1 MRAHDRVESTRRSL
15 VATFVLRAILWG
27 AASGLAAVGLLTA
40 LANRRGGALSPSIG
54 LAAGLVAIAVAVTL
68 LRPVRRL
75 TVPRVA
81 LWIEERVPKLQYA
94 LVTAVD
100 PAGDI
105 DHALPA
111 LERQIESVSWAGET
125 RRAAAL
131 AVRGPV
137 VAVVSGVV
145 LIVLAARVP
154 AVAATSVDGTPTGTS
169 TTAAVP
175 RTSPFASLAA
185 TVRAPAY
192 AGGKSVRIESPASI
206 TALVGSAV
214 TLDAPGSGDG
224 ISIDVGDARGTVLGA
239 NGRWTVTFAV
249 GSKPTLVRLRHSS
262 GERLIALE
270 PRSDSV
276 PSVRLLAP
284 LRDTVMRVARG
295 SMTLSAE
302 VHDDIALV
310 SGGFEY
316 ILSSGEGESFK
327 FSSGTL
333 GVKAFASA
341 TNGSLA
347 GSLSL
352 ESLKLKPGD
361 LVHIRAVARDGNN
374 VSGPG
379 KGSSETR
386 VVRVARSGEYD
397 SIAVE
402 GAPPPEADKSLIS
415 QRMLIILTEALE
427 KRRPRLTRE
436 TLVSESRTISR
447 DQTRLRKRVGD
458 IIFQRLGDDPSGEHG
473 HGPDEEQPA
482 GGADSTK
489 PKLDSIIVDSAG
501 RAARRAGRS
510 AREIAAA
517 DSADSSRAALLRAAS
532 AATGT
537 GNEILDFE
545 GDETPVVAINRP
557 LLEAYNAMW
566 EASRELDQGETGKA
580 LPPMRRALEA
590 IQRARQAERI
600 YLRGKAPA
608 VVVDLAR
615 VRLTGKEG
623 GEANRRAPR
632 AALDPAAARR
642 AERLSDAIA
651 LGSTSPAA
659 AIDSL
664 VLLRV
669 ESLEAAP
676 ALADAIGDAIDAM
689 RANRDASGLLSLA
702 RRVAEGG
709 VRSTK
714 GVGAWSG
721 VW

>member
-1 MRAHDRVESTRRSL
+1 MRARDRVESTRRSL
-15 VATFVLRAILWG
+15 VATLATRAVLWG
-27 AASGLAAVGLLTA
+27 AASGLATLGLLIA
-40 LANRRGGALSPSIG
+40 VASRRGAAVSPASG
-54 LAAGLVAIAVAVTL
+54 LAAALVAAAVAALL

-81 LWIEERVPKLQYA
+81 LWIEERVPTLQYA

-105 DHALPA
+105 GPALPS
-111 LERQIESVSWAGET
+111 LERRLEHVSWVGET
-125 RRAAAL
+125 RRAAARAMQRPL
-131 AVRGPV
+131 VGV
-137 VAVVSGVV
+137 VLGAV
-145 LIVLAARVP
+145 LIVLARRIPAATAMSVHGTPSGTSSSAPVP
-154 AVAATSVDGTPTGTS
+154 A
-169 TTAAVP
+169 
-175 RTSPFASLAA
+175 TSPFARLAA

-192 AGGKSVRIESPASI
+192 AGGKTVRIESPASI
-206 TALVGSAV
+206 TALVGSVV
-214 TLDAPGSGDG
+214 TLDAPGTGAD
-224 ISIDVGDARGTVLGA
+224 ISIDVGELRGAVQSA
-239 NGRWTVTFAV
+239 NGRWTAAFTV
-249 GSKPTLVRLRHSS
+249 GPRPTLVRLRHSA
-262 GERLIALE
+262 GERIIALE
-270 PRSDSV
+270 PRLDSV

-295 SMTLSAE
+295 SMPLSAD
-302 VHDDIALV
+302 VHDDIGLV
-310 SGGFEY
+310 SGAFEY
-316 ILSSGEGESFK
+316 IVSSGEGESFK
-327 FSSGTL
+327 FRSGTL
-333 GVKAFASA
+333 GTKQLSGSA
-341 TNGSLA
+341 TGSLT

-352 ESLKLKPGD
+352 DGLNLKPGD

-379 KGSSETR
+379 VGASETR
-386 VVRVARSGEYD
+386 VLRVARAGEYD

-415 QRMLIILTEALE
+415 QRMLILLTERLD

-436 TLVSESRTISR
+436 TLLSESRTISR

-473 HGPDEEQPA
+473 HGPDEEEP
-482 GGADSTK
+482 GVDSTQ
-489 PKLDSIIVDSAG
+489 PKLDTIVVDSAG
-501 RAARRAGRS
+501 RAARRAGRA
-510 AREIAAA
+510 AREVAAA
-517 DSADSSRAALLRAAS
+517 DSADSARAALLRAAS

-615 VRLTGKEG
+615 VRLTGKEQG
-623 GEANRRAPR
+623 QTSQRAPR
-632 AALDPAAARR
+632 APLDPAAARR

-651 LGSTSPAA
+651 LATTSPAA

-669 ESLEAAP
+669 ESIEAAP
-676 ALADAIGDAIDAM
+676 ELARALADAVEAM
-689 RANRDASGLLSLA
+689 RANRDATGLLSRA

-709 VRSTK
+709 VRGSN
-714 GVGAWSG
+714 GIGAWSG

>member
-1 MRAHDRVESTRRSL
+1 
-15 VATFVLRAILWG
+15 
-27 AASGLAAVGLLTA
+27 LLTA
-40 LANRRGGALSPSIG
+40 IANRRGGSVRP
-54 LAAGLVAIAVAVTL
+54 AAGLIAGLMAIVVIVLL

-81 LWIEERVPKLQYA
+81 LWIEERVPTLQYA

-100 PAGDI
+100 PAGEI
-105 DHALPA
+105 GHALPA
-111 LERQIESVSWAGET
+111 LEHAIETVSWAAET
-125 RRAAAL
+125 RRAAGL
-131 AVRGPV
+131 AVRWPLVG
-137 VAVVSGVV
+137 VALGVV
-145 LIVLAARVP
+145 LIALAARVP
-154 AVAATSVDGTPTGTS
+154 GVTATSVGGAPTGTS
-169 TTAAVP
+169 TTGTVP
-175 RTSPFASLAA
+175 RTSPFARLAA

-192 AGGKSVRIESPASI
+192 AGGKTVRIESPASI

-214 TLDAPGSGDG
+214 TLDAPASSAG
-224 ISIDVGDARGTVLGA
+224 ISIDVGDARGTVHGS
-239 NGRWTVTFAV
+239 NDRWTATFAV
-249 GSKPTLVRLRHSS
+249 GPKPTLVRLRHSS
-262 GERLIALE
+262 GERIIALE
-270 PRSDSV
+270 PRLDSV
-276 PSVRLLAP
+276 PSVRLLTP

-295 SMTLSAE
+295 SMSLTAE
-302 VHDDIALV
+302 VHDDIGLV
-310 SGGFEY
+310 SGAFEY

-327 FSSGTL
+327 FSAGTL
-333 GVKAFASA
+333 GAKQFSSA
-341 TNGSLA
+341 ANGSLA
-347 GSLSL
+347 VSLSL
-352 ESLKLKPGD
+352 ESLNLKPGD

-436 TLVSESRTISR
+436 TLVSESRSISR
-447 DQTRLRKRVGD
+447 DQARLRKRVGD

-473 HGPDEEQPA
+473 HGPDEDEP
-482 GGADSTK
+482 GGAADSTK
-489 PKLDSIIVDSAG
+489 PKLDSIVVDSAG
-501 RAARRAGRS
+501 RAARSAGRS

-517 DSADSSRAALLRAAS
+517 DSADSARAALLRAAS

-537 GNEILDFE
+537 GSEILDFE

-623 GEANRRAPR
+623 GEPNQRVPRAP
-632 AALDPAAARR
+632 LDPAAARR

-651 LGSTSPAA
+651 LATTAPAA
-659 AIDSL
+659 AVDSL

-676 ALADAIGDAIDAM
+676 ALAAAIGDAIEAM
-689 RANRDASGLLSLA
+689 RANRDASGLLSRA

-709 VRSTK
+709 VRGSK
-714 GVGAWSG
+714 GIGAWSG